1 MWLETPTMRAPARSS
16 KRSPSRETS
25 ALEGRFG
32 RPPACVYTLFTVS
45 CSMTSARDVITVVM
59 AKPDPRIETLERDIA
74 VLVEQRQTLRAEGAD
89 APQLERNRREIVSRQ
104 HELSET
110 LISIYA
116 PQPAFA
122 LA

>member
-1 MWLETPTMRAPARSS
+1 
-16 KRSPSRETS
+16 
-25 ALEGRFG
+25 
-32 RPPACVYTLFTVS
+32 
-45 CSMTSARDVITVVM
+45 M
-59 AKPDPRIETLERDIA
+59 AKSDPRIESLEREIA
-74 VLVEQRQTLRAEGAD
+74 TLVDQRQTLRASGGKARE
-89 APQLERNRREIVSRQ
+89 LERNRREIVSRE

>member
-1 MWLETPTMRAPARSS
+1 
-16 KRSPSRETS
+16 
-25 ALEGRFG
+25 
-32 RPPACVYTLFTVS
+32 
-45 CSMTSARDVITVVM
+45 M
-59 AKPDPRIETLERDIA
+59 AKSDPRIESLEREIA
-74 VLVEQRQTLRAEGAD
+74 ALVDQRQTLRASGGKARE
-89 APQLERNRREIVSRQ
+89 LERNRREIVSRQ

>member
-1 MWLETPTMRAPARSS
+1 MPKS
-16 KRSPSRETS
+16 
-25 ALEGRFG
+25 
-32 RPPACVYTLFTVS
+32 
-45 CSMTSARDVITVVM
+45 
-59 AKPDPRIETLERDIA
+59 DPRIESLEREIA
-74 VLVEQRQTLRAEGAD
+74 TLVDQRQTLRASGGKARE
-89 APQLERNRREIVSRQ
+89 LERNRREIVSRQ